1 MTSDNH
7 PMKREPSSDSEE
19 ARERRVNKQMKKK
32 NDINVATVTFIFR
45 CNSGML

>member
-1 MTSDNH
+1 MASDDH

-19 ARERRVNKQMKKK
+19 VKERTVNKQMKKK
-32 NDINVATVTFIFR
+32 NDINVATVTSIFR

>member
-19 ARERRVNKQMKKK
+19 VRERERERERERRVNKQMGKM
-32 NDINVATVTFIFR
+32 IQ
-45 CNSGML
+45 MLL